1 MSKASRALTLLLL
14 LVPAGAQ
21 AADNLDCI
29 DVGYSEAESA
39 SLFRFVGSYGLSD
52 WKDDRRIDPE
62 IEAAIVRR
70 VKECANKHDWS
81 YEAIMQAISYKI
93 GEILWSGLDQN
104 TVLEPGQMAQLR
116 DAYSNSDKAR
126 LIEIMRP
133 AVDAIYSSGFVPPP
147 SDEDTRYLNEHIT
160 GRAGLPITADVTAYV
175 GAWLL
180 TQGMMQIPKDRF
192 SSL

>member
-1 MSKASRALTLLLL
+1 
-14 LVPAGAQ
+14 
-21 AADNLDCI
+21 
-29 DVGYSEAESA
+29 
-39 SLFRFVGSYGLSD
+39 
-52 WKDDRRIDPE
+52 
-62 IEAAIVRR
+62 
-70 VKECANKHDWS
+70 
-81 YEAIMQAISYKI
+81 
-93 GEILWSGLDQN
+93 
-104 TVLEPGQMAQLR
+104 MAQLR